1 MLNFFV
7 VKVKLKMLALFL
19 SLKDNIEY
27 ICLEATLNRQTSY
40 EMLFKWADLH
50 KRSISRTIY
59 LMLFFLKRDFDFKFI
74 LGLTERL

>member
-19 SLKDNIEY
+19 SLKDSIEY

-40 EMLFKWADLH
+40 EMLFK
-50 KRSISRTIY
+50 
-59 LMLFFLKRDFDFKFI
+59 
-74 LGLTERL
+74 